1 MKKINNFFKLISIIG
16 VSKIYSIFLVFLM
29 LFSSILDILSLGLI
43 APYISTIFD
52 IEQTKTD
59 LLFFDLASYKKNEI
73 IVYLTIFLILLFFI
87 KTFFSILTRWLIAL
101 FAHKQFAILQVKL
114 MSAYQNMNYQEY
126 ISRSSSEYIRN
137 IREFCGEC
145 LSNIDST
152 LRVLS
157 EFIIFLAII
166 IFLGI
171 LNFKILFYVFLT
183 ILPIFLIY
191 EKLLKPIN
199 IKLGKIKNDALKQ
212 MYKNI
217 DSGIKGLKEVRVL
230 TKQNFFLK
238 KISFF
243 ADRIYTI
250 EKKSILISDSP
261 RYIFE
266 FFIIALALIAILILS
281 KNSSD
286 LRIFLPSL
294 GVFLLAGLRLL
305 PTIASITSNLSRIG
319 YGQNAVKKVYEDL
332 EKYSSKTTSN
342 INQDKVSNFKS
353 LIIKNVN
360 FTYKNSNLKVFD
372 NVNFSLK
379 KNDCIGI
386 IGDSGSGKTTF
397 VDMILGLLKPDKGEI
412 FLNNKVISNIPSHMN
427 DIAYLPQDPII
438 LDEKISTNISL
449 ENDDKLINKNKL
461 QEAMTRSNFKII
473 ASELPNKIETNI
485 GENGIRLSG
494 GQNKRL
500 ALARAFYHGKEIII
514 MDEATSSLDIN
525 NENYIA
531 EQINDLKG
539 KLTIIIISHH
549 KNILKY
555 CDKIYKIEN
564 KNIRLT

>member
-1 MKKINNFFKLISIIG
+1 MKKINNFLKLISIVG
-16 VSKIYSIFLVFLM
+16 VSKTYTVFLVFLM
-29 LFSSILDILSLGLI
+29 LFSSVLDILSLGLI

-52 IEQTKTD
+52 IEQTQTN
-59 LLFFDLASYKKNEI
+59 LFFFDLGSYKKDEI
-73 IVYLTIFLILLFFI
+73 VIYLTFFLIFIFFI
-87 KTFFSILTRWLIAL
+87 KTFFSIYTRWLIFL

-114 MSAYQNMNYQEY
+114 MSAYQNMNYQDY

-137 IREFCGEC
+137 IREFCGQC
-145 LSNIDST
+145 LTNIDST

-157 EFIIFLAII
+157 ELIIFLAII

-171 LNFKILFYVFLT
+171 LNFKILLYVCLT

-199 IKLGKIKNDALKQ
+199 IKLGKIKNDSLKQ

-217 DSGIKGLKEVRVL
+217 DSGITGLKEVRVL

-243 ADRIYTI
+243 ADKIYSI

-261 RYIFE
+261 RYVFE
-266 FFIIALALIAILILS
+266 FFIISLALITLLILS
-281 KNSSD
+281 KNSTD

-305 PTIASITSNLSRIG
+305 PTIASITSSLSRIG
-319 YGQNAVKKVYEDL
+319 YGQHAVKKVYEDL
-332 EKYSSKTTSN
+332 EKYYFKLKSN
-342 INQDKVSNFKS
+342 SGLNRVTNFEN
-353 LIIKNVN
+353 LIIKDVN
-360 FTYKNSNLKVFD
+360 FTYENSNLKVFE
-372 NVNFSLK
+372 NINFDLK

-386 IGDSGSGKTTF
+386 IGESGSGKTTF
-397 VDMILGLLKPDKGEI
+397 VDMILGLLKPDRGKI
-412 FLNNKVISNIPSHMN
+412 LLNNKIVSNIPNNMN

-438 LDEKISTNISL
+438 LDEKISINISL
-449 ENDDKLINKNKL
+449 ENDEKLIDKNKIK
-461 QEAMTRSNFKII
+461 EAMRRSNFEKI
-473 ASELPNKIETNI
+473 ASDLPNKVETSI

-514 MDEATSSLDIN
+514 MDEATSSLDID

-564 KNIRLT
+564 KNIRLV